1 MKLLVINKHLKDNF
15 QSKDLTFYFVKKND
29 DFSDLVKIIDEYKP
43 NKIISIDF
51 GVQTNDEIQNGSV
64 IVAKDTISI
73 NSKPISWSIPREDLW
88 IDTSEDLN
96 KSICDILEKL
106 SFEHYVGSG
115 IEIENSFNIEKR
127 PNAKNWLKEN
137 IKGIYIDSYSSK
149 LNELISNKAY
159 NFSILRIMNSSFP
172 IYQNKNSFLD
182 KFIGFLKE
190 LYFYKISAKKIKKD
204 INERKL
210 IFEISKI

>member
-15 QSKDLTFYFVKKND
+15 HSKDLTFYFVKKND
-29 DFSDLVKIIDEYKP
+29 DFSDLEKIIDEYKP
-43 NKIISIDF
+43 NNIISIDF
-51 GVQTNDEIQNGSV
+51 GIQTNNEIQNGSL
-64 IVAKDTISI
+64 IVAKDTISL
-73 NSKPISWSIPREDLW
+73 NSKPISWSIPREDRW

-115 IEIENSFNIEKR
+115 IELENSFKIEKK
-127 PNAKNWLKEN
+127 PNAKDWLKEN

-149 LNELISNKAY
+149 LNELISNKPY

-172 IYQNKNSFLD
+172 IYQNKNNFLD
-182 KFIGFLKE
+182 KFIGFFKE